1 MNRIVLII
9 LLSISFSCNTEYF
22 SKNVKENNVLEYYF
36 ISGNVTEMIS
46 KAIEQFPKEDIF
58 IILGYEEKFYDIFII
73 LGYEEKFYKVSIVPT
88 KNLKQ
93 TILFSM
99 RIDQTNR
106 RTNIKGKNYYILFDF
121 DYDLSVKKDKII
133 EDNGMEYDIVR
144 SKNYLYDRIVTL
156 YFDKN
161 WNFVK

>member
-1 MNRIVLII
+1 M
-9 LLSISFSCNTEYF
+9 
-22 SKNVKENNVLEYYF
+22 
-36 ISGNVTEMIS
+36 
-46 KAIEQFPKEDIF
+46 
-58 IILGYEEKFYDIFII
+58 
-73 LGYEEKFYKVSIVPT
+73 GYEEKFYKVSIVPT

-144 SKNYLYDRIVTL
+144 SKNYLYDKIVTL

-161 WNFVK
+161 WNFVKQ

>member
-1 MNRIVLII
+1 
-9 LLSISFSCNTEYF
+9 
-22 SKNVKENNVLEYYF
+22 
-36 ISGNVTEMIS
+36 MIS
-46 KAIEQFPKEDIF
+46 KAIEQFPKE
-58 IILGYEEKFYDIFII
+58 DIFII

-121 DYDLSVKKDKII
+121 DYDLSLKKDKII

-144 SKNYLYDRIVTL
+144 SKNYLYDKIVTL

-161 WNFVK
+161 WNFVKQ

>member
-1 MNRIVLII
+1 
-9 LLSISFSCNTEYF
+9 
-22 SKNVKENNVLEYYF
+22 
-36 ISGNVTEMIS
+36 MIS
-46 KAIEQFPKEDIF
+46 KAIEQFPKE
-58 IILGYEEKFYDIFII
+58 DIFII

-161 WNFVK
+161 WNFVKQ

>member
-1 MNRIVLII
+1 
-9 LLSISFSCNTEYF
+9 
-22 SKNVKENNVLEYYF
+22 
-36 ISGNVTEMIS
+36 MIS
-46 KAIEQFPKEDIF
+46 KAIEQFPKE
-58 IILGYEEKFYDIFII
+58 DIFII

-144 SKNYLYDRIVTL
+144 SKNYLYDKIVTL

-161 WNFVK
+161 WNFVKQ

>member
-9 LLSISFSCNTEYF
+9 LLLILFSCNTERL
-22 SKNVKENNVLEYYF
+22 SKNVRESNVLEYYF
-36 ISGNVTEMIS
+36 IRGNVTEMIS
-46 KAIEQFPKEDIF
+46 KAIEQFPKE
-58 IILGYEEKFYDIFII
+58 DIFII

-144 SKNYLYDRIVTL
+144 SKNYLYDKIVTL

-161 WNFVK
+161 WNFVKQ

>member
-22 SKNVKENNVLEYYF
+22 SKNVKKENNVLEYYF

-58 IILGYEEKFYDIFII
+58 IILGYEEKFY
-73 LGYEEKFYKVSIVPT
+73 KVSIVPT
-88 KNLKQ
+88 KNLRQ

-99 RIDQTNR
+99 RIDHT
-106 RTNIKGKNYYILFDF
+106 
-121 DYDLSVKKDKII
+121 I
-133 EDNGMEYDIVR
+133 EEPI
-144 SKNYLYDRIVTL
+144 
-156 YFDKN
+156 
-161 WNFVK
+161 

>member
-9 LLSISFSCNTEYF
+9 LLLISFSCNTERL
-22 SKNVKENNVLEYYF
+22 SKNVRESNVLEYYF
-36 ISGNVTEMIS
+36 IRGNVTEMIS
-46 KAIEQFPKEDIF
+46 KAIEQFPKE
-58 IILGYEEKFYDIFII
+58 DIFII

-106 RTNIKGKNYYILFDF
+106 RTNIKGKNYYILSLVF
-121 DYDLSVKKDKII
+121 LKIC
-133 EDNGMEYDIVR
+133 
-144 SKNYLYDRIVTL
+144 
-156 YFDKN
+156 
-161 WNFVK
+161 

>member
-1 MNRIVLII
+1 M
-9 LLSISFSCNTEYF
+9 
-22 SKNVKENNVLEYYF
+22 
-36 ISGNVTEMIS
+36 
-46 KAIEQFPKEDIF
+46 
-58 IILGYEEKFYDIFII
+58 
-73 LGYEEKFYKVSIVPT
+73 GYEEKFYKVSIVPT

-121 DYDLSVKKDKII
+121 DYDLSLKKDKII

-144 SKNYLYDRIVTL
+144 SKNYLYDKIVTL

-161 WNFVK
+161 WNFVKQ